1 MKLNK
6 PKFWD
11 NRIGLLSVIL
21 YPISLI
27 VIFIVLIRK
36 KLVTKIEFGIPVI
49 CVGNIYL
56 GGTGKTPVSIF
67 IASELKKLGK
77 KPVII
82 RKFYKSHFD
91 EYNLIKKYFSD
102 LIVHKNRSIAIK
114 EAKNRNFDIV
124 ILDDGLQEYK
134 IKKNLNIVCFNE
146 KQLVGNGLV
155 MPAGPL
161 RENLNNLIK
170 YKHVCINGN
179 MENLDIIKHQINII
193 NPNIKIHLGE
203 YVPTNLEEFD
213 LSKNYLAFSGIGNH
227 QSFIKMLKNY
237 NIKVIND
244 IEFPDHYE
252 YSDEEI
258 QKLIS
263 IAKKYSAK
271 IVTTE
276 KDLNRI
282 DVQKFNEIK
291 IIKSKLNVINEVDFL
306 SAIFKTN
313 EQD

>member
-1 MKLNK
+1 M
-6 PKFWD
+6 
-11 NRIGLLSVIL
+11 
-21 YPISLI
+21 
-27 VIFIVLIRK
+27 
-36 KLVTKIEFGIPVI
+36 
-49 CVGNIYL
+49 
-56 GGTGKTPVSIF
+56 
-67 IASELKKLGK
+67 
-77 KPVII
+77 
-82 RKFYKSHFD
+82 
-91 EYNLIKKYFSD
+91 
-102 LIVHKNRSIAIK
+102 
-114 EAKNRNFDIV
+114 
-124 ILDDGLQEYK
+124 
-134 IKKNLNIVCFNE
+134 CFNDTNW
-146 KQLVGNGLV
+146 VGNGFTI
-155 MPAGPL
+155 PSGPL

-237 NIKVIND
+237 NIKIIND

-252 YSDEEI
+252 YSNEEI
-258 QKLIS
+258 KKLIS
-263 IAKKYSAK
+263 IAKKNSAK
-271 IVTTE
+271 IITTE

-306 SAIFKTN
+306 SAIFETN

>member
-134 IKKNLNIVCFNE
+134 IKKNLNIICFSQ
-146 KQLVGNGLV
+146 KQLIGNGLV
-155 MPAGPL
+155 LPSGPL
-161 RENLNNLIK
+161 RESLNAVKDAHI
-170 YKHVCINGN
+170 VIINGN
-179 MENLDIIKHQINII
+179 KDEEFEDKIRKINKSLKIFYANYEPENLSEFLNK
-193 NPNIKIHLGE
+193 KI
-203 YVPTNLEEFD
+203 F
-213 LSKNYLAFSGIGNH
+213 AIAGIGNPVNFFDLLTRNGLH
-227 QSFIKMLKNY
+227 VKKTKS
-237 NIKVIND
+237 
-244 IEFPDHYE
+244 FPDHF
-252 YSDEEI
+252 EI
-258 QKLIS
+258 NELEMS
-263 IAKKYSAK
+263 K
-271 IVTTE
+271 IILEAESEKCEILTTE
-276 KDLNRI
+276 KDFLRIKNLDSSKINYLKVSLNISKKKELVDRI
-282 DVQKFNEIK
+282 L
-291 IIKSKLNVINEVDFL
+291 KLY
-306 SAIFKTN
+306 A
-313 EQD
+313 

>member
-134 IKKNLNIVCFNE
+134 IKKNLNIICFSQ
-146 KQLVGNGLV
+146 KQLIGNGLV
-155 MPAGPL
+155 LPSGPL
-161 RENLNNLIK
+161 RESLNAVKDAHI
-170 YKHVCINGN
+170 VIINGN
-179 MENLDIIKHQINII
+179 KDEEFEDKIRKINKSLKIFYANYEPENLSEFLNK
-193 NPNIKIHLGE
+193 KI
-203 YVPTNLEEFD
+203 F
-213 LSKNYLAFSGIGNH
+213 AIAGIGNPVNFFDLLTRNSLH
-227 QSFIKMLKNY
+227 VKKTKS
-237 NIKVIND
+237 
-244 IEFPDHYE
+244 FPDHF
-252 YSDEEI
+252 EI
-258 QKLIS
+258 NELEMS
-263 IAKKYSAK
+263 K
-271 IVTTE
+271 IILEAESEKCEILTTE
-276 KDLNRI
+276 KDFLRIKNLDSSKINYLKVSLNISKKKELVDRI
-282 DVQKFNEIK
+282 L
-291 IIKSKLNVINEVDFL
+291 KLY
-306 SAIFKTN
+306 A
-313 EQD
+313 

>member
-134 IKKNLNIVCFNE
+134 IKKNLNIICFSQ
-146 KQLVGNGLV
+146 KQLIGNGLV
-155 MPAGPL
+155 LPSGPL
-161 RENLNNLIK
+161 RESLNAVKDAHI
-170 YKHVCINGN
+170 VIINGN
-179 MENLDIIKHQINII
+179 KDEEFEDKIRKINKSLKIFYANYEPENLSEFINK
-193 NPNIKIHLGE
+193 KI
-203 YVPTNLEEFD
+203 F
-213 LSKNYLAFSGIGNH
+213 AIAGIGNPVNFFDLLTRNGLH
-227 QSFIKMLKNY
+227 VKKTKS
-237 NIKVIND
+237 
-244 IEFPDHYE
+244 FPDHF
-252 YSDEEI
+252 EI
-258 QKLIS
+258 NELEMS
-263 IAKKYSAK
+263 K
-271 IVTTE
+271 IILEAESEKCEILTTE
-276 KDLNRI
+276 KDFLRIKNLDSSKINYLKVSLNISKKKELVDRI
-282 DVQKFNEIK
+282 L
-291 IIKSKLNVINEVDFL
+291 KLY
-306 SAIFKTN
+306 A
-313 EQD
+313 